1 MGRIPDFERKLQE
14 MQLLN
19 RDGRDGRGDREGV
32 AAVAATSIY
41 GDFAQAGEMGR
52 GGKSKNAASSV
63 FLIWKRVDFILSD
76 SLVFRGIFSFFSGR
90 LFLRP
95 GRRWG
100 RFQGSGR
107 FR

>member
-1 MGRIPDFERKLQE
+1 MVGMVGVVGVIGKVSLLGQRRVYMGILHR
-14 MQLLN
+14 
-19 RDGRDGRGDREGV
+19 RGK
-32 AAVAATSIY
+32 I
-41 GDFAQAGEMGR
+41 QGEMGR